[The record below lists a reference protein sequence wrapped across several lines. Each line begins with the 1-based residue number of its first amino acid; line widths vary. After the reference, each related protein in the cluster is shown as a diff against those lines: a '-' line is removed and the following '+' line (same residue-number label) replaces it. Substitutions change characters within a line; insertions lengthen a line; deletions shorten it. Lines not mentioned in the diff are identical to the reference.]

1 MDIIFILE
9 LVINHC
15 EIIMGPYVSS
25 SFSEKVFYSKCK
37 PVDQIDSEDL
47 FPLSWQK

>member
-1 MDIIFILE
+1 
-9 LVINHC
+9 
-15 EIIMGPYVSS
+15 MGAYVPN

-37 PVDQIDSEDL
+37 LVDQRDSEDL

>member
-1 MDIIFILE
+1 MDIMFILE

-15 EIIMGPYVSS
+15 EIIMGAYVSN

-37 PVDQIDSEDL
+37 LVDQRDSEDL